1 MSSETTETKRRGGG
15 RVGRFALR
23 YWVAIVLVVLAAI
36 FVAQNRSRISVNI
49 YWVSVT
55 SPLWLLLTVL
65 FVVGLVIGLL
75 LGRRRR

>member
-1 MSSETTETKRRGGG
+1 MSAETPATKRLRGG
-15 RVGRFALR
+15 RVGQFALR

-36 FVAQNRSRISVNI
+36 FVAQNRSRIPVDVL
-49 YWVSVT
+49 WFRVT
-55 SPLWLLLTVL
+55 SPLWLLLTVI